1 MESER
6 EKCGEGVCG
15 HSHKGTVHP
24 VQCTRYTIERYKT
37 LKEYTRVNQRRT
49 RGKTVSKSVGVET
62 PKVNRL
68 HKNGCA
74 DALYRLLAH
83 SQLSRGAVK
92 AMLDLG
98 CVSPR
103 WTFERRR

>member
-15 HSHKGTVHP
+15 HSHKSTVHP
-24 VQCTRYTIERYKT
+24 LQCTRYTIERYKT
-37 LKEYTRVNQRRT
+37 LKEYTRVNQKST